1 MLQISFSKAP
11 KTLIWPTAQNRSFVG
26 IFEVVTH
33 EDPVDVSCLSD
44 TRCLWDLGLSMG
56 GDSAGAVASVCP
68 GPCHCPQCTE
78 MEMVPQAPASDV
90 EDGDAWAPWAATHLV
105 QGLPSLYV
113 QSLSACLKLKKIPKS
128 LSNFL
133 SLLLNH
139 LLGFSVPGRWCVKTH
154 PPLEQGEHWRGLC
167 VLPTQNPKDSS
178 HWAETVLGDP

>member
-90 EDGDAWAPWAATHLV
+90 EDGAAWAPWAATHLV

-113 QSLSACLKLKKIPKS
+113 QSLSACLKLKKNPKIFKQFFVFAFKS
-128 LSNFL
+128 LAGILCPREVVCENTS
-133 SLLLNH
+133 
-139 LLGFSVPGRWCVKTH
+139 
-154 PPLEQGEHWRGLC
+154 PP
-167 VLPTQNPKDSS
+167 
-178 HWAETVLGDP
+178 